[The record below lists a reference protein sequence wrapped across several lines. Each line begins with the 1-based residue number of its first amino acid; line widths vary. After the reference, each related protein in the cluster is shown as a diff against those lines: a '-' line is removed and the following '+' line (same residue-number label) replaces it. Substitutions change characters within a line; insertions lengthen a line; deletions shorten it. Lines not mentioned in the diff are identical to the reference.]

1 MHKGLTRSKFGGDH
15 PALAVTAP
23 HSGVLVLISMLIG
36 VVLLISVPA
45 LVTGDL
51 AQEVEVHDID
61 PVGTYSY
68 NLTPGGS
75 AQFIFVVKHAG
86 SQGNITILLSNT
98 TGDHGWHVVSSED
111 IFSLT
116 PNSSQVVRITIWP
129 EEYEKGRSTD
139 VHLRI
144 LAVRDSDSHEVKR
157 TYTVVLPSDVT
168 VTGSEDDEDDGL
180 RIMGFRMGVPD
191 PLDSKI
197 GRFIILSSFWI
208 LFTLLVLVLLDPF
221 VESFTKRTETELD
234 DIILGI
240 IKKPIFVLII
250 IYGLIESLNTLDP
263 PTEIMDVLDRIYGI
277 VFFTTVIY
285 TAYKIFNAAL
295 LYMDKLASKTSM
307 GTKVHHALIPSLSK
321 VGSIIFFFIG
331 LNVILGYLGMD
342 LALLLGG
349 MTIMG
354 LVIAFAAQDTLSN
367 FFGGIFLILEPNFK
381 KDDTIILR
389 DITYDVAEIGM
400 RTTQLYDVSNHAL
413 VIIPNNILANEKIV
427 TLTEPDRHIKMNI
440 EVGVAYGTDVDLVET
455 TLLTIAKSHPEIIS
469 EVGRMPFVRF
479 QAFGASSLDFK
490 LVFWVNDLNNRF
502 RVRHEIMK
510 RVYKKIGEMGIE
522 IPFPQRV
529 VHMVG
534 DSQGEGPAKDSIP
547 GVPSD
552 PFHPPSSTSSSSS
565 PTPSPPPSD
574 HLHLFSSSPTPSS
587 TPSSSS
593 PTTFSS
599 PVSDPAASA
608 EVKGETGK
616 PLEEVNIIE
625 HWSSKFR

>member
-1 MHKGLTRSKFGGDH
+1 M
-15 PALAVTAP
+15 
-23 HSGVLVLISMLIG
+23 G

-45 LVTGDL
+45 QVTGDL
-51 AQEVEVHDID
+51 DQEVEVHDID
-61 PVGTYSY
+61 PVDTYSY

-98 TGDHGWHVVSSED
+98 TGNHGWYVVSSED
-111 IFSLT
+111 IFSLA

-129 EEYEKGRSTD
+129 DKYEEGKSTD

-144 LAVRDSDSHEVKR
+144 LAVKDSDSHEVKR
-157 TYTVVLPSDVT
+157 TYTVLLPSDAS
-168 VTGSEDDEDDGL
+168 VTGSEDDEEDGI
-180 RIMGFRMGVPD
+180 RILGFRMGVPD

-208 LFTLLVLVLLDPF
+208 LFTLVVLVLLDPF
-221 VESFTKRTETELD
+221 IKSFTKRTETELD
-234 DIILGI
+234 DIIIGI
-240 IKKPIFVLII
+240 LRKPLLLLII
-250 IYGLIESLNTLDP
+250 IYGLIESLDALDP
-263 PTEIMDVLDRIYGI
+263 PSEIMDVLDRIYGI

-400 RTTQLYDVSNHAL
+400 RTTRLYDVSNHAL

-440 EVGVAYGTDVDLVET
+440 EVGVAYGTDVDLMET

-479 QAFGASSLDFK
+479 QAFGQSSLDFK

-510 RVYKKIGEMGIE
+510 RVYKKIGELGIE

-529 VHMVG
+529 VHMAG
-534 DSQGEGPAKDSIP
+534 DGPGEGPTKDSTS
-547 GVPSD
+547 GAASEHL
-552 PFHPPSSTSSSSS
+552 HPPSSPPASSS
-565 PTPSPPPSD
+565 PTPSPTTSEHPHSPS
-574 HLHLFSSSPTPSS
+574 FSPTPSPA
-587 TPSSSS
+587 PSDPFPPPPH
-593 PTTFSS
+593 PTK
-599 PVSDPAASA
+599 VDDPAATA
-608 EVKGETGK
+608 EVKGETVK
-616 PLEEVNIIE
+616 PLEEVIREQEEAKRMLNLNSGNIDSDGFYDAGGDDE
-625 HWSSKFR
+625 GGDGGGGEE